1 MEYGLVVV
9 WWVAYVVLGLFGLPV
24 AARLCSS
31 LPGRGAGFSLGLSFA
46 VFGLVGFWVGHLALG
61 WVAVIAGLV
70 GLAVCAM
77 ASVRGGVEVDRRA
90 AAEALVVFTLVY
102 LVVIAVRGVDPGI
115 TPDGEKFLD
124 FGLVMSL
131 YRAPT
136 LPPEDMWFSGKAV
149 IYYYG
154 GHLLTS
160 MLSRL
165 LDVHPW
171 YGFNLSMAGLY
182 GALAAGIYELAGA
195 ISVGRRLDRATDAL
209 GRETVSKLGTTR
221 ALAGVTAVFF
231 AVGAANLA
239 TAVRLVVRR
248 LPSGLRGPA
257 AGALASSHSQ
267 FAVEAVLAPIASN
280 YYFKSAGRI
289 MADLYNPFPLF
300 AIVRGD
306 LRPYAVST
314 PFLVVVVGLCY
325 AYYRTPETHRRRRR
339 LLLFG
344 AIPVVVGFIVTVNTW
359 GLAVAGGVVWLTLT
373 FAPARLRSLLPAGSA
388 VDLSPHIERATTT
401 RASAALARLVGAL
414 VTAGVVGVLGIVAAL
429 PFVFGPLSSGPS
441 TAVTTV
447 AAGARSPLGSLLLI
461 HGAFLAVFVAYYV
474 ARVRERWQTPAAVA
488 VLLWFV
494 AVVVLVPAALAPLAL
509 FGVLLATG
517 WYFVATDRTG
527 FEGVLVVAG
536 LGLVLLAEVVYIKEG
551 GGTRF
556 NTVVKTYMPAWV
568 LWASAVGVILP
579 RLVRG
584 RRRWSWSRRQVLAG
598 ALAGV
603 LVLST
608 AAFGGVA
615 LTSHF
620 ANSPVEEP
628 TLDGMAAAENN
639 VPGQVAGIE
648 WLDDRPGR
656 PTIVSAASPYLYRWS
671 AAPAASLTG
680 LPTVIGLP
688 HEIQFRNRTA
698 YFNRAYAVN
707 TIYLGTDEQRAALL
721 DQYGVEYIYV
731 GPTERERYGDFA
743 SFDELRGV
751 RVAYQEDTVTI
762 YAVDQSRLAT

>member
-1 MEYGLVVV
+1 V
-9 WWVAYVVLGLFGLPV
+9 
-24 AARLCSS
+24 
-31 LPGRGAGFSLGLSFA
+31 
-46 VFGLVGFWVGHLALG
+46 
-61 WVAVIAGLV
+61 
-70 GLAVCAM
+70 
-77 ASVRGGVEVDRRA
+77 
-90 AAEALVVFTLVY
+90 
-102 LVVIAVRGVDPGI
+102 
-115 TPDGEKFLD
+115 
-124 FGLVMSL
+124 
-131 YRAPT
+131 
-136 LPPEDMWFSGKAV
+136 
-149 IYYYG
+149 
-154 GHLLTS
+154 
-160 MLSRL
+160 
-165 LDVHPW
+165 
-171 YGFNLSMAGLY
+171 
-182 GALAAGIYELAGA
+182 GIYELAGA
-195 ISVGRRLDRATDAL
+195 VSVGRRLDRATDAL

-388 VDLSPHIERATTT
+388 VDLSSQIERATTT
-401 RASAALARLVGAL
+401 RAAAALARLVGAL
-414 VTAGVVGVLGIVAAL
+414 VTAGVVGVLGIVAAV

-509 FGVLLATG
+509 FGVLLAAG

-648 WLDDRPGR
+648 WLDDRSGR